1 MEDLPFQAWLDAEA
15 RSLVAPA
22 ATPDAPVGHVD
33 VRSMFGAQCYL
44 VRGKMFAAVGPMGLL
59 LKLPDDVR
67 SALLEAGTAS
77 PFSPQPGMTFGTWV
91 AVPADRLE
99 TAGREALGELVRHS
113 FQHVLSAGP
122 APRPARERRHFRKRM
137 Y

>member
-1 MEDLPFQAWLDAEA
+1 MEDLPFQTWLDAEV
-15 RSLVAPA
+15 RSWIAPS
-22 ATPDAPVGHVD
+22 ATTGGPVGRVD
-33 VRSMFGAQCYL
+33 VRPMFGAQCYL
-44 VRGKMFAAVGPMGLL
+44 VRGKMFAAIGPMGLL

-91 AVPADRLE
+91 AVPAGRLE
-99 TAGREALGELVRHS
+99 TAGREVLAELVRHS
-113 FQHVLSAGP
+113 FSHVLSAGP
-122 APRPARERRHFRKRM
+122 APRPVRERRHFRKRM